1 MNGSIIRFIL
11 GNVLKIEGLLLFLP
25 AIVSGIYFEH
35 EGIYYVS
42 VAAVCLILGFLM
54 TRKKPKSQVFYLKE
68 GCITTSLSW
77 ILLSFFG
84 CLPFYL
90 SKEIP
95 SFTDALFE
103 TISGFTTTGASIL
116 NDVEALSHCALF

>member
-54 TRKKPKSQVFYLKE
+54 TRKKPGVLLKRRLYHDFFE
-68 GCITTSLSW
+68 LDFTELFRLS
-77 ILLSFFG
+77 SV
-84 CLPFYL
+84 
-90 SKEIP
+90 
-95 SFTDALFE
+95 LFE
-103 TISGFTTTGASIL
+103 QGDSFLYGRLI
-116 NDVEALSHCALF
+116 